1 VHREVVFAHVKP
13 TDHACELNQHAYM
26 CLHQCLTRKGFATLE
41 TQAGVVKHVNV
52 VRQGTELTQVKDML
66 LDSWGD
72 LKQLERV
79 GVVADHQGQILRDVI
94 VYLD

>member
-1 VHREVVFAHVKP
+1 VHCEVVFAHVKP

-66 LDSWGD
+66 LDSWSD

-79 GVVADHQGQILRDVI
+79 GVVANHQGQILRDVI

>member
-1 VHREVVFAHVKP
+1 MHREVVFAHVKP
-13 TDHACELNQHAYM
+13 TDYTCELNQHAYM
-26 CLHQCLTRKGFATLE
+26 SLYQCLTRQGFATLE

-79 GVVADHQGQILRDVI
+79 GVVADHQGQILCDVI